1 MSTDGTLGRAGSDVY
16 FPLKALAQYS
26 GLSVRRLREYLVDR
40 VRPLPHYR
48 VGGKILVRRS
58 EYDAWAFSFR
68 IATPPRVDAMVNE
81 LLKEL

>member
-1 MSTDGTLGRAGSDVY
+1 
-16 FPLKALAQYS
+16 
-26 GLSVRRLREYLVDR
+26 LSVRRLRAYLVDH

-58 EYDAWAFSFR
+58 EYDAWALRFR
-68 IATPPRVDAMVNE
+68 VATPPRVDAMVNE